1 LKGFFSNRRNQR
13 HTKIYW
19 NSSMLNRTL
28 IAEAAEVGK
37 GLGSYSLQTDIDKS
51 KSGAIPGQ

>member
-1 LKGFFSNRRNQR
+1 
-13 HTKIYW
+13 
-19 NSSMLNRTL
+19 MLYRAL

-37 GLGSYSLQTDIDKS
+37 GLGFYSLQRDMDKS

>member
-1 LKGFFSNRRNQR
+1 
-13 HTKIYW
+13 
-19 NSSMLNRTL
+19 MLNRTL